1 MSDGSNNQS
10 GVLRRYTIIIV
21 LAAVALV
28 FGLGGWA
35 ATTEFFGAIIAP
47 GQLVVDSNSR
57 KVQHPTGGIVGELL
71 VRDGSVV
78 KAGTV
83 VVRLD
88 DTQTH
93 ANLSIIVKALDE
105 LAAREAR
112 QQAERTGADTVTF
125 PDTLLSRQSD
135 PDIAKAITGERQLFE
150 TRKSFREGQKS
161 QLRERSA
168 QLQQEIA
175 GYDAQILSKQKQVEW
190 IIKEL
195 EGVRDLWEKNLV
207 PIMRLTAL
215 ERERE
220 RLTGETGQLTAAIAQ
235 ANGKIIENELQSL
248 QIDENMRTEVGK
260 ELSDIRAKTSEL
272 VEKRIAAEDQLRRV
286 EIRAPI
292 DGFVHQLAVHTVG
305 GVIAPGEPIMLIVP
319 RSDTLFVEA
328 KIAPQDIDQ
337 VRIGQAAVLRFV
349 AFNQRTTPE
358 LNGSVTRISADVS
371 EDPKTG
377 LRFYTIRVSVL
388 EDELGR
394 LGGARLVPGMPVE
407 ALIQTSPRTVLSY
420 FVKPFQDH
428 LSRSF
433 RER

>member
-1 MSDGSNNQS
+1 MSDGSYDQS
-10 GVLRRYTIIIV
+10 RVLRRYTVIIV
-21 LAAVALV
+21 LAAIALV

-71 VRDGSVV
+71 VRDGAVV
-78 KAGTV
+78 KAGTI

-88 DTQTH
+88 DTQTR
-93 ANLSIIVKALDE
+93 ANLTIVVKALDE
-105 LAAREAR
+105 LSAREAR
-112 QQAERTGADTVTF
+112 QQAERTGADTVSF
-125 PDTLLSRQSD
+125 PEALLSRLSD
-135 PDIAKAITGERQLFE
+135 PDVEKAITGERQLFE
-150 TRKSFREGQKS
+150 TRKSFREGQKA

-168 QLQQEIA
+168 QLQQEIT
-175 GYDAQILSKQKQVEW
+175 GYDAQILSKQKQVDW

-235 ANGKIIENELQSL
+235 AKGKIIENELQIL

-260 ELSDIRAKTSEL
+260 ELAEIRAKSSEL

-286 EIRAPI
+286 DIRAPI
-292 DGFVHQLAVHTVG
+292 DGLVHQLAVHTVG

-319 RSDTLFVEA
+319 QSDTLFVEA

-337 VRIGQAAVLRFV
+337 IRIGQPAILRFV

-377 LRFYTIRVSVL
+377 MRFYTIRISVQ
-388 EDELGR
+388 EDEIDR

-420 FVKPFQDH
+420 FVKPFQDN